1 LKTLLFTVVF
11 AAICTCV
18 AMAPLPAHAD
28 WDPVAEAREAAA
40 RKKAADAAAKRN
52 AEMSAKRADALRKA
66 LARPP
71 YNVDPASMARMNE
84 SELKALGKQQ
94 EAKLVDAQKAMSA
107 QALDQMADAM
117 KSLTPE
123 QRAMIEKQAGVKI
136 GDLMKQLQPAVKK

>member
-28 WDPVAEAREAAA
+28 WDPVA
-40 RKKAADAAAKRN
+40 
-52 AEMSAKRADALRKA
+52 
-66 LARPP
+66 
-71 YNVDPASMARMNE
+71 
-84 SELKALGKQQ
+84 
-94 EAKLVDAQKAMSA
+94 
-107 QALDQMADAM
+107 DAM

-136 GDLMKQLQPAVKK
+136 GDLMKQSQPAVKK